1 MMKKAD
7 GLWRLT
13 VGCPGLNKIIPPI
26 ASEDSEIVWTVGE
39 KKNTK
44 GDWYSVVG
52 LANAFCK

>member
-39 KKNTK
+39 KKTLK
-44 GDWYSVVG
+44 ETDTR
-52 LANAFCK
+52 